1 MKNKALNHKQIEK
14 ARALAT
20 HQERLDDQK
29 ELDVDLLAHV
39 TGGTGTKMRKE
50 KDYEKSSEEK
60 SRGDQQR
67 EGW

>member
-29 ELDVDLLAHV
+29 ERMWTFWPMLQAGQV
-39 TGGTGTKMRKE
+39 R
-50 KDYEKSSEEK
+50 
-60 SRGDQQR
+60 R
-67 EGW
+67 